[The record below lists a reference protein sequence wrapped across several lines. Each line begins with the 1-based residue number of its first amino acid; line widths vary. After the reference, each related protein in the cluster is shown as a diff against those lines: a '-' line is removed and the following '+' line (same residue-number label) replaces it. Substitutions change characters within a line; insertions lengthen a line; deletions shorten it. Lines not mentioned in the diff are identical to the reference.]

1 MKSKKFVDQRGKLIK
16 WTLNSSFKVNEIF
29 MISDVPVGT
38 IRGEHAH
45 KHCDQE
51 IILLKGL
58 LKVVKEDLAGQ
69 QEFLL
74 NEESGSLHLPR
85 MTWSQQIFLSEDTE
99 VIVLS
104 SLDYDENDY
113 IRDYS
118 EFKALIQ
125 INSNLSSRQPK

>member
-1 MKSKKFVDQRGKLIK
+1 MKSKKFVDQRGTLIK
-16 WTLNSSFKVNEIF
+16 WTLDSSFKVNEIF

-58 LKVVKEDLAGQ
+58 LKVVKEDQAGQ
-69 QEFLL
+69 EEILL
-74 NEESGSLHLPR
+74 NEESASVHLPR
-85 MTWSQQIFLSEDTE
+85 MTWSQQTFLAENTE

-118 EFKALIQ
+118 EFKALSQ
-125 INSNLSSRQPK
+125 INSNLTYYEPK